1 MPYAYAAAA
10 QAYLYFTE
18 PEMFEKRLFV
28 RDTIIASLAFAYSVW
43 AITGSGK
50 DIIAK
55 GFVLLLAGIPVYV
68 LMKWRTAREQQRA
81 TATAAISTNGAHAA
95 TAD

>member
-1 MPYAYAAAA
+1 M
-10 QAYLYFTE
+10 
-18 PEMFEKRLFV
+18 
-28 RDTIIASLAFAYSVW
+28 RDTLVAILAFVYSVW

-68 LMKWRTAREQQRA
+68 LVKAWEKHSAAGEVEQPPA
-81 TATAAISTNGAHAA
+81 PAVAGAGRRRRLVPRRRMGVQH
-95 TAD
+95 